1 MHHCAA
7 PASTTDLVSGACAA
21 DESFGRHA
29 AHVEAVA
36 AEEVLLYDRHTC
48 TNTCGPCSA
57 DEAPGASA
65 DDHQIISA
73 AQEPSIIV
81 ERRTAG

>member
-7 PASTTDLVSGACAA
+7 STTNLMSGARAA
-21 DESFGRHA
+21 DEGLGRHA

-36 AEEVLLYDRHTC
+36 AEEVLLHDRHAC
-48 TNTCGPCSA
+48 TDTCGPRGA

-65 DDHQIISA
+65 DDHQVVSA
-73 AQEPSIIV
+73 AQ
-81 ERRTAG
+81 